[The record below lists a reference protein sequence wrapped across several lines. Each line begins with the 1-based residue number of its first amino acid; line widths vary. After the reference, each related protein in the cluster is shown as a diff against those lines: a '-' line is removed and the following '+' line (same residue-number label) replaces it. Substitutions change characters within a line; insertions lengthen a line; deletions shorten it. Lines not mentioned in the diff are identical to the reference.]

1 MFTTSTDDGRE
12 AGYVCHQLATT
23 YAEARC
29 QSISAWP
36 VDRLTSRLILEA
48 LLPAAVEVSLQAA
61 EDIELERRQLHG
73 QWKMRL
79 ELAGYETALAR
90 RRYEAVD
97 PDNRLV
103 ARTLQRD
110 WEAVLAAEQSLA
122 DEQRRA
128 LAEEPERLTPDE
140 CDAIR

>member
-1 MFTTSTDDGRE
+1 MFTTYTNDGRK
-12 AGYVCHQLATT
+12 ARYVCHQLATS
-23 YAEARC
+23 YGEVLC

-36 VDRLTSRLILEA
+36 VDRLTYRLILEA
-48 LLPAAVEVSLQAA
+48 LLPAAIEVSLQAA

-79 ELAGYETALAR
+79 ERAGYETALAR
-90 RRYEAVD
+90 RRYEAID

-103 ARTLQRD
+103 ARTLERN
-110 WEAVLAAEQSLA
+110 WEAALAAEQLLA

-128 LAEEPERLTPDE
+128 LAQEP
-140 CDAIR
+140 A